1 MRKITRKDV
10 AKKAGVSTAVVS
22 YVINKGPRP
31 TSKESHDKVVAAIAE
46 LGYRANNV
54 ARSLTS
60 NTSRIIGL
68 LIPDI
73 ANEFFSEVA
82 QGVEETAFARGY
94 RVIFCNTHEDRER
107 LAEYIDALISQ
118 MVDGVIMITTP
129 YSEYQLSL
137 LEQYEIPVVLVDPE
151 KKKTEEINHPIGLV
165 TVDGFEGGRLVAENF
180 LNSNHKEIAIITDS
194 LEVSPSVDRVEG
206 FLEVL
211 TKADI
216 KPRVILTAGDKSVDG
231 YKATE
236 QLLTSTNPPTAIF
249 ALNDMLAIGVIRCA
263 NDRNVPIPDKLSVIG
278 FDDIVFANFITPRLT
293 TIRQPKYQM
302 GEVATKLLLNQID
315 SLKKPP
321 KEDTNYQFPKSI
333 LMNVDLVV
341 RETTKR

>member
-1 MRKITRKDV
+1 MQKITRKDV

-22 YVINKGPRP
+22 YVINNGPRP
-31 TSKESHDKVVAAIAE
+31 TSMEARERVMAAIAD

-68 LIPDI
+68 LIPDS
-73 ANEFFSEVA
+73 ANAFFSEVA
-82 QGVEETAFARGY
+82 QGVEDTAFARGY
-94 RVIFCNTHEDRER
+94 RVIFCNTHGDRER

-129 YSEYQLSL
+129 LSDHQLSV

-151 KKKTEEINHPIGLV
+151 KKKSEKINHPVGLV
-165 TVDGFEGGRLVAENF
+165 TVDGIEGGRLAANNF
-180 LNSNHKEIAIITDS
+180 LENGHKEIAIITDS
-194 LEVSPSVDRVEG
+194 LDVSPSADRVEG
-206 FLEVL
+206 FLEALSKAGIQAKVVL
-211 TKADI
+211 T
-216 KPRVILTAGDKSVDG
+216 TGDKSMDG

-236 QLLTSTNPPTAIF
+236 QLLTSSNPPTAIF

-263 NDRNVPIPDKLSVIG
+263 NDKKVQIPEELNVIG
-278 FDDIVFANFITPRLT
+278 YDDILFSSFITPRLT
-293 TIRQPKYQM
+293 TVHQPKYQM
-302 GEVATKLLLNQID
+302 GEVATKLLLNRID
-315 SLKKPP
+315 SQKQPSKNNADF
-321 KEDTNYQFPKSI
+321 ENSDSI
-333 LMNVDLVV
+333 LMNVDLVI